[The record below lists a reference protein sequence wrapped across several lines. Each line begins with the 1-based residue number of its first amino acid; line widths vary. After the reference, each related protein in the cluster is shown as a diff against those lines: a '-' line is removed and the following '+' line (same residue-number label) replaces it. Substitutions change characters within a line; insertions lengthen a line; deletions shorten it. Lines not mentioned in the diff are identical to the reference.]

1 MKAAFGG
8 GINRA
13 ELRVILPGATIFTLQ
28 QEVTVTEGTQQE
40 VVVYIG
46 RPWGKGYPQNT
57 RLIGD
62 FYLRDKLYARFS
74 AARLP
79 DGTLL
84 PFCGYL
90 AQWNDPG
97 EGVSFSPSSKPGAM
111 KVLPSQ
117 LVGYM
122 TLGY

>member
-8 GINRA
+8 GLNRA
-13 ELRVILPGATIFTLQ
+13 ELSVIPGATFFTLQ
-28 QEVTVTEGTQQE
+28 EDLIVKEGPQQE
-40 VVVYIG
+40 VVIIKG
-46 RPWGKGYPQNT
+46 RPWGKGYPNNT

-62 FYLRDKLYARFS
+62 FYIRDKLYARFS

-90 AQWNDPG
+90 AQYNDPG
-97 EGVSFSPSSKPGAM
+97 EGVSFLPGSKPGAM
-111 KVLPSQ
+111 KVEPLQ

-122 TLGY
+122 TLEY